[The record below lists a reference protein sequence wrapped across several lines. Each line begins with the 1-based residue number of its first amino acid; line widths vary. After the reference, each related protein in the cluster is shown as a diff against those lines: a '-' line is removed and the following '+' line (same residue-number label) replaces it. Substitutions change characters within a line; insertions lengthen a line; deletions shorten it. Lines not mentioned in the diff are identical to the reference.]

1 MGETHGAIRQK
12 HHPVMEDHDLVLKCI
27 ETHGDDWGSPMTQ
40 ETPKWVPFVWIWIYN
55 AYKQIISLLPRSMNH
70 MEVS

>member
-27 ETHGDDWGSPMTQ
+27 ETYGDLG
-40 ETPKWVPFVWIWIYN
+40 
-55 AYKQIISLLPRSMNH
+55 IIKILRHL
-70 MEVS
+70 